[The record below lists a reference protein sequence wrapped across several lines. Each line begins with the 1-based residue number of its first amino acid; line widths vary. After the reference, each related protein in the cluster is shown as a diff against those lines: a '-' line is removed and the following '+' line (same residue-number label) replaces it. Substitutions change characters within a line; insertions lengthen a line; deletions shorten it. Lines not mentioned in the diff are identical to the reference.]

1 MAKKKNRH
9 ILPNGIYADL
19 GTPETQARVTF
30 EQVKTELGYANR
42 IKDQR
47 PIDKYYRW
55 YCEDEVKDIAD
66 ERCRGINHDQ
76 YRIADRLYGLFVRMQ
91 PKLARDLIAT
101 ADAGNSSPDLFGAE
115 RCMQAVH
122 DYRALMDKVNLE
134 SQRILEAICC
144 ACYSVVE
151 YEEQRG
157 WRKGYAIVRP
167 SALPTAYIL
176 RATHAGGGT
185 G

>member
-1 MAKKKNRH
+1 MEASMAKKKNKH

-30 EQVKTELGYANR
+30 EQVKTDLGYANR
-42 IKDQR
+42 LKDQR

-55 YCEDEVKDIAD
+55 YCEDEAKDIAD
-66 ERCRGINHDQ
+66 KRCRGINHDQ

-91 PKLARDLIAT
+91 PSLSYDLAVIPA
-101 ADAGNSSPDLFGAE
+101 NSKPEMFMAE

-122 DYRALMDKVNLE
+122 HYRSLMDLVNEE

-144 ACYSVVE
+144 VCHSLGD
-151 YEEQRG
+151 YEKQRQ
-157 WRKGYAIVRP
+157 WRKGYAIIRLRE
-167 SALPTAYIL
+167 ALDEMNTA
-176 RATHAGGGT
+176 RKRKR
-185 G
+185 